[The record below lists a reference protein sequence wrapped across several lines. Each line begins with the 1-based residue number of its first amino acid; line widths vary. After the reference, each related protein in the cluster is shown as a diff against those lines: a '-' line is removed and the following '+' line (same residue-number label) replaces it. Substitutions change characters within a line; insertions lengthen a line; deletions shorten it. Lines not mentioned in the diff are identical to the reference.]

1 MNFLLDGNNMK
12 YVRILTISGIL
23 VACLLGC
30 AVRRSDGVHD
40 SEKSQERNELVW
52 LTARTD
58 AKITATTT
66 VVDRWRNLRIHWKD
80 YDLSKPPDQNGN
92 YPVKHEGWAEGSEQE
107 SQNEKSD
114 ISENTKEDSNGK
126 VKTEREKSY
135 EKTENTDLDIKAGTQ
150 PLWWWL
156 IGVLMAVAG
165 LIYLWWKYGKKDKT
179 K

>member
-66 VVDRWRNLRIHWKD
+66 VVDRWRKRIGRQAMRKQRIRIWI
-80 YDLSKPPDQNGN
+80 LKP
-92 YPVKHEGWAEGSEQE
+92 
-107 SQNEKSD
+107 
-114 ISENTKEDSNGK
+114 
-126 VKTEREKSY
+126 ERSRS
-135 EKTENTDLDIKAGTQ
+135 G
-150 PLWWWL
+150 
-156 IGVLMAVAG
+156 GG
-165 LIYLWWKYGKKDKT
+165 
-179 K
+179 

>member
-66 VVDRWRNLRIHWKD
+66 VVDGGEIFGYTGRITILASPPIRTGTIPLKMKDGQKVVSRNLKMKSPIYRKIRKRTRTVRLKRIGRQAMRKQRIRIWI
-80 YDLSKPPDQNGN
+80 LKP
-92 YPVKHEGWAEGSEQE
+92 
-107 SQNEKSD
+107 
-114 ISENTKEDSNGK
+114 
-126 VKTEREKSY
+126 ERSRS
-135 EKTENTDLDIKAGTQ
+135 G
-150 PLWWWL
+150 
-156 IGVLMAVAG
+156 GG
-165 LIYLWWKYGKKDKT
+165 
-179 K
+179 

>member
-58 AKITATTT
+58 ARITILASPPIRTGTIPLKMKDGQK
-66 VVDRWRNLRIHWKD
+66 VVSRNLKMKSPIYRKIRKRTRTVRLKRIGRQAMRKQRIRIWI
-80 YDLSKPPDQNGN
+80 LKP
-92 YPVKHEGWAEGSEQE
+92 
-107 SQNEKSD
+107 
-114 ISENTKEDSNGK
+114 
-126 VKTEREKSY
+126 ERSRS
-135 EKTENTDLDIKAGTQ
+135 G
-150 PLWWWL
+150 
-156 IGVLMAVAG
+156 GG
-165 LIYLWWKYGKKDKT
+165 
-179 K
+179 

>member
-92 YPVKHEGWAEGSEQE
+92 YPVKNEGWAEGSEQE

-126 VKTEREKSY
+126 V
-135 EKTENTDLDIKAGTQ
+135 NTDLDIKAGTQ